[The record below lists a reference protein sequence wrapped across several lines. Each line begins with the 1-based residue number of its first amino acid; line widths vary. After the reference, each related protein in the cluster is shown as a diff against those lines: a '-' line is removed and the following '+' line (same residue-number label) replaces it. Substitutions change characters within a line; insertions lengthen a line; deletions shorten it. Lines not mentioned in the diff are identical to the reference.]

1 LLAIELARPSLG
13 WTLITTAA
21 RMAQDAGYHRL
32 PPYSVAPEAT
42 KKRLIFWFIYAIDRG
57 MSLNLGRPP
66 TLQDY
71 DISVDRP
78 RVPEEINDWYG
89 RMYLGWID
97 FAELQGQIYEQL
109 YSARAQRQPPE
120 TKVPLARALAARALK
135 MKEVFAFD
143 VANYPFEEDMREALL
158 STQIVL
164 VCAQT
169 LIYRMIPPAPS
180 PSNRP
185 HHPLK
190 FCDEALAAAREA
202 LTMHN
207 HAWNILKHRGTE
219 EWQLFIHWTLLWC
232 PFIPYIV
239 VFGNVIADRNA
250 QDLKLLEQ
258 VVDTLQKAAALGP
271 GVRKL
276 YHACRNFH
284 QIGSMYLS
292 QGGTGDVN
300 NTSSQQGPQPTTT
313 SATSGHLQTPQTSE
327 PSSLVRPDFPFADTG
342 IPDLPLFQPDWD
354 GIQDGWD
361 FNFDD
366 GTQRDMSA
374 FFGQYL
380 NGPGNGFQ
388 SI

>member
-1 LLAIELARPSLG
+1 
-13 WTLITTAA
+13 
-21 RMAQDAGYHRL
+21 MAQDAGYHRL

-78 RVPEEINDWYG
+78 RVPEEIDALHG
-89 RMYLGWID
+89 QLYLGWID

-109 YSARAQRQPPE
+109 YCARAQKLPPE
-120 TKVPLARALAARALK
+120 TKVSLARALAARALK
-135 MKEVFAFD
+135 MKEVFVFD
-143 VANYPFEEDMREALL
+143 TADDPFDQDLQEALL

-164 VCAQT
+164 ACALT
-169 LIYRMIPPAPS
+169 LIYRTIPPAPL

-190 FCDEALAAAREA
+190 FCDEALVAAREA

-207 HAWNILKHRGTE
+207 DAWNLLKHRATE

-239 VFGNVIADRNA
+239 IFGNVVADRNA
-250 QDLKLLEQ
+250 QDLKLLET
-258 VVDTLQKAAALGP
+258 VVDTLERVAALSP

-276 YHACRNFH
+276 YHSCRTFH

-292 QGGTGDVN
+292 QGAGTADVN
-300 NTSSQQGPQPTTT
+300 VPSQQVLQPPT
-313 SATSGHLQTPQTSE
+313 SATFDDVQTPHASN
-327 PSSLVRPDFPFADTG
+327 PSWSVRPEFPFTDTG

-354 GIQDGWD
+354 GIQEGW
-361 FNFDD
+361 NFGLDD

-380 NGPGNGFQ
+380 NGPSNGFQ